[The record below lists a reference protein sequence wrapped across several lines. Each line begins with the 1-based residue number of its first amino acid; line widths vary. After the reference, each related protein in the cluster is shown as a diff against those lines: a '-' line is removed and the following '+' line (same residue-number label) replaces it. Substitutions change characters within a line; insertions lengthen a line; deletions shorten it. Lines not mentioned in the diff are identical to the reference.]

1 MRKKWLCLLAI
12 LALAVSAFPLTASA
26 DHSQEDSF
34 RQVVVS
40 DPVVEYVVRGKAR
53 VFEGIYHYRVKNGNK
68 TITEGWGSTDE
79 GGPAWGSFKQVLHL
93 PKGEFAKKEDLT
105 LELYEGSEKDGSEV
119 HRLSLPLQEG
129 SYTKENNGFKSIQIN
144 HPQVIYHVSGKARVF
159 EGTYQYAVS
168 DGHDYLVKG
177 VGRASRGEP
186 DWGKFE
192 ETIRIPV
199 ETMPV
204 NGTLILELYVM
215 DKKSG
220 QPVYSHHVVMD
231 QTPWQ

>member
-1 MRKKWLCLLAI
+1 MGKKWFYQLAI
-12 LALAVSAFPLTASA
+12 LALAVTTFPLTASA
-26 DHSQEDSF
+26 DHSQDHSF

-40 DPVVEYVVRGKAR
+40 DPVVEYVVQGKAR
-53 VFEGIYHYRVKNGNK
+53 VFEGIYHYRVKDGNK
-68 TITEGWGSTDE
+68 TIIEGWGSADE

-93 PKGEFAKKEDLT
+93 PKSEFAQKTNLT
-105 LELYEGSEKDGSEV
+105 LELFERSAKDGSEV

-129 SYTKENNGFKSIQIN
+129 SYNRENNGFKGIQIN
-144 HPQVIYHVSGKARVF
+144 HPQVIYHVSGQARVF

-168 DGHDYLVKG
+168 DGHDYLAKG
-177 VGRASRGEP
+177 MGRASRGEP
-186 DWGKFE
+186 DWGKFG
-192 ETIRIPV
+192 ETIRIPL

-204 NGTLILELYVM
+204 NGTLILELYAT

-220 QPVYSHHVVMD
+220 QPVYAHHVVMD